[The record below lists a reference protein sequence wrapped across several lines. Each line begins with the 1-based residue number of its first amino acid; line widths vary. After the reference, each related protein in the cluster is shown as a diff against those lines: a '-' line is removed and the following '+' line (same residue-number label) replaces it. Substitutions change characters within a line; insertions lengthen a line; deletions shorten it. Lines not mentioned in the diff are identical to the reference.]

1 MTMMQQAAARTSE
14 RQAFYDQN
22 AGFNNAVLWN
32 WPQGSVIARLTTRR
46 RSFQRYL
53 KSFGL
58 VTMVAVTASL
68 ALPMGK
74 AQARGDFSSTC
85 TNLKLNAVDF
95 SKTATLTAD
104 CKRQDQKDPKKATH
118 YGASI
123 NLNEI
128 ITYDQNS
135 RLKWARRPGGGD
147 FQQSCSK
154 DGLGWLAPAPMFPFP
169 GQGSMLYAFCKGNHV
184 GVIDLNDNIANINGD
199 LKYIGWEKV
208 IFDTGSPKTTPPTV
222 QPPLKPGPR

>member
-123 NLNEI
+123 NLNESLRTTRI
-128 ITYDQNS
+128 LDLNGHVVLAAATSNS
-135 RLKWARRPGGGD
+135 RALRMGWAG
-147 FQQSCSK
+147 
-154 DGLGWLAPAPMFPFP
+154 
-169 GQGSMLYAFCKGNHV
+169 
-184 GVIDLNDNIANINGD
+184 
-199 LKYIGWEKV
+199 
-208 IFDTGSPKTTPPTV
+208 
-222 QPPLKPGPR
+222 